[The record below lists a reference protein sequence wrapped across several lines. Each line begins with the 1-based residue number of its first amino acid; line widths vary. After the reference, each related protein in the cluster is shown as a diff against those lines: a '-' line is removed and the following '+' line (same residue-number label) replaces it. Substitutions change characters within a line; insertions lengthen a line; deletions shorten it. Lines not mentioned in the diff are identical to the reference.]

1 MAIKNRGDF
10 TMASKS
16 VRQKTKY
23 PNIYFNQKT
32 KKYDVKYNFK
42 EYDIGTGRNRYRSK
56 WTYNLPTIAE
66 AQAELARLRTEG
78 KKTGDKEIT
87 LKGGFEKWKEKA
99 IRQNYSPVTI
109 ENTENFMKIIYRF
122 VPETT
127 KMKNINED
135 VYYQFCG
142 DIRSAGYSQET
153 LASLNATFRKV
164 INCVFKNRLIAEN
177 ILLYTDNM
185 KTMQKDN
192 YRVITK
198 REFDLFDDYLY
209 THSCMHHGKDSNIKY
224 RLLYVLLY
232 YTGLRIGEALALKY
246 KDFEE
251 YDYYK
256 RGRGKRLGAAYPD
269 DLQGGRLLSDMRVN
283 VNKAYAGHNRIS
295 KDPKNHKKRTVPLAP
310 AVVRLYAHIKEEH
323 ESSGGKIED
332 DIFTFQYAICDSTI
346 KKVCRKIDI
355 PPFSCHSF
363 RHTFISNLIK
373 RNVPLPIIEKVS
385 GDTQATILKRY
396 SHMFE
401 SDEVMVLLA
410 LEDL

>member
-1 MAIKNRGDF
+1 MAG
-10 TMASKS
+10 KS
-16 VRQKTKY
+16 VRTKTKY

-42 EYDIGTGRNRYRSK
+42 EYDIGSERNRYRSK
-56 WTYNLPTIAE
+56 WTYNLPSMAE

-87 LKGGFEKWKEKA
+87 LRGGFEKWKEKA
-99 IRQNYSPVTI
+99 IRQSYSPITI

-127 KMKNINED
+127 KMKNIDED
-135 VYYQFCG
+135 VYYKFCG

-153 LASLNATFRKV
+153 LSSLNATFRKV

-185 KTMQKDN
+185 KTTQKDN
-192 YRVITK
+192 YRIITK
-198 REFDLFDDYLY
+198 REFDLFDDYLH
-209 THSCMHHGKDSNIKY
+209 THACMHQGKDSNIKY
-224 RLLYVLLY
+224 RLLYGLLY

-246 KDFEE
+246 QDFEE
-251 YDYYK
+251 FDYYK
-256 RGRGKRLGAAYPD
+256 RDRGKRLLKSGMEDSP
-269 DLQGGRLLSDMRVN
+269 GGMRVI
-283 VNKAYAGHNRIS
+283 VDKAYAGRNKIS
-295 KDPKNHKKRTVPLAP
+295 KDPKNHKKRIIPLSP
-310 AVVRLYAHIKEEH
+310 AVVRLYVSIRQEH
-323 ESSGGKIED
+323 ERSGGSAGD
-332 DIFTFQYAICDSTI
+332 DIFTFRYAICDSTI
-346 KKVCRKIDI
+346 KKVCGKINI

-373 RNVPLPIIEKVS
+373 RNVPLPVIEKVS